1 MIAVAANE
9 AGKLWGGR
17 FQGGL
22 APETFALSVSTA
34 VDWRLALYDLW
45 QTKAYAAELTRLG
58 VIKPVQAEAIERAIG
73 QMQEQIANG
82 AIGPAATDE
91 DVHSVIE
98 RELVARV
105 GEFGSLV
112 RAGRSRNDQVAT
124 DFRLYCRGATR
135 EIAGQ
140 LANLVAALVAQANKH
155 IDSVM
160 PGYTHLQRAQPV
172 SLAQVLGRHAI
183 SFLRDGV
190 RLQAAEASADELPL
204 GSAALAG
211 SGFDLDVNRL
221 ARLLGFS
228 KVASNSVDAVASRD
242 FAVDLA
248 YANAMIGVH
257 LSQLAEDIILW
268 VSAEF
273 GFAKLDDAF
282 STGSSIMPQ
291 KKNPDVAELARGKS
305 AGLIGDLTS
314 LLVLLKGLPSAYN
327 RDLQEDKQAVFSGVD
342 SLLVTLPAMSGLV
355 RTLEFD
361 VAAMAA
367 HAGAN
372 HSLAT
377 ELADWFVG
385 AGVSF
390 ANAHAVTGRLVQRA
404 ESRGKDVTGLTPADL
419 EGALEPDMPR
429 ATEVA
434 KALAKFSAKLAV
446 AARKTPSGTS
456 ASSVRAQ
463 LAASEMALRDLQAFA
478 GPW

>member
-1 MIAVAANE
+1 
-9 AGKLWGGR
+9 
-17 FQGGL
+17 
-22 APETFALSVSTA
+22 
-34 VDWRLALYDLW
+34 
-45 QTKAYAAELTRLG
+45 
-58 VIKPVQAEAIERAIG
+58 
-73 QMQEQIANG
+73 
-82 AIGPAATDE
+82 
-91 DVHSVIE
+91 
-98 RELVARV
+98 
-105 GEFGSLV
+105 
-112 RAGRSRNDQVAT
+112 
-124 DFRLYCRGATR
+124 
-135 EIAGQ
+135 
-140 LANLVAALVAQANKH
+140 
-155 IDSVM
+155 
-160 PGYTHLQRAQPV
+160 
-172 SLAQVLGRHAI
+172 
-183 SFLRDGV
+183 
-190 RLQAAEASADELPL
+190 
-204 GSAALAG
+204 
-211 SGFDLDVNRL
+211 
-221 ARLLGFS
+221 LLGFS
-228 KVASNSVDAVASRD
+228 KVANNSVDAVASRD

-257 LSQLAEDIILW
+257 LSQLAEDIVLW

-314 LLVLLKGLPSAYN
+314 LLALLKGLPSAYN
-327 RDLQEDKQAVFSGVD
+327 RDLQEDKHAVFSGVD

-377 ELADWFVG
+377 ELANWFVG

-390 ANAHAVTGRLVQRA
+390 AKAHSVTGRLVQRA
-404 ESRGKDVTGLTPADL
+404 ESRGKDVTGLTAADL

-434 KALAKFSAKLAV
+434 KALAKFSAKSAV
-446 AARKTPSGTS
+446 AARRTPSGTS

-478 GPW
+478 SAS

>member
-1 MIAVAANE
+1 
-9 AGKLWGGR
+9 
-17 FQGGL
+17 
-22 APETFALSVSTA
+22 
-34 VDWRLALYDLW
+34 
-45 QTKAYAAELTRLG
+45 
-58 VIKPVQAEAIERAIG
+58 
-73 QMQEQIANG
+73 
-82 AIGPAATDE
+82 
-91 DVHSVIE
+91 
-98 RELVARV
+98 
-105 GEFGSLV
+105 
-112 RAGRSRNDQVAT
+112 
-124 DFRLYCRGATR
+124 
-135 EIAGQ
+135 
-140 LANLVAALVAQANKH
+140 
-155 IDSVM
+155 
-160 PGYTHLQRAQPV
+160 
-172 SLAQVLGRHAI
+172 
-183 SFLRDGV
+183 
-190 RLQAAEASADELPL
+190 
-204 GSAALAG
+204 
-211 SGFDLDVNRL
+211 
-221 ARLLGFS
+221 
-228 KVASNSVDAVASRD
+228 
-242 FAVDLA
+242 
-248 YANAMIGVH
+248 MIGVH

-361 VAAMAA
+361 VAAMAT

-404 ESRGKDVTGLTPADL
+404 ESRGKDVTELTAADL

-434 KALAKFSAKLAV
+434 KALAKFSAKSAV

-456 ASSVRAQ
+456 ASALRAQ

-478 GPW
+478 SPS